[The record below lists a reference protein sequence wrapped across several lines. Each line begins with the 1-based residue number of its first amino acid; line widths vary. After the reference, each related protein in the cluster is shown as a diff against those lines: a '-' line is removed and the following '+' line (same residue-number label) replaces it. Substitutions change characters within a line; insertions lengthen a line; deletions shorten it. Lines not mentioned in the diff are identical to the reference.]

1 MEILDTNSTQ
11 YIKVKLSPGESET
24 LLINAKKIKN
34 GPGSYIVE
42 NCLINQI
49 ILGIAPKYEVADEL
63 IFHDNLK
70 KYQIADVLKMCS
82 RDHICN
88 FNRMGYGKTIEAI
101 RAMRELRIK
110 NAVIVAPK
118 SVLLQWVNQIKI
130 WYPEMKDHVGI
141 YGEKFVPKSDRIV
154 VVNYERLIQ
163 ETALQR
169 FKKFR
174 WDLIVVDEAH
184 RIKNRKSKRTMS
196 VKSIPAQRKWAMTGT
211 PITRKVDDLWSI
223 LNFLGEYYSSKS
235 YWNFVNYFCNIK
247 QGFFG
252 LEITGLTDDIK
263 RIEVLHQLLDIA
275 AITNPN
281 LQLTPGKHVEKINLQ
296 MPPAQLKLYRDAKNL
311 VLDELPDSMTIP
323 NGAVLVTR
331 LMQITSNPQQF
342 GCRDAGIKFEYIRD
356 IMDDNPDT
364 KFVVFSKFATTCLD
378 LQSYLFR
385 YGLKSVLYVG
395 SMDAV
400 DRFTNIQQFLNDN
413 KTQAII
419 GTIGAM
425 GEGVDGLQTVCNNV
439 IFIDRDFSPE
449 MVAQAEDRVNRMGQT
464 QPVFVQYLQ
473 CAKTYDM
480 HVDKVN
486 LKKTE
491 DIRRALQDES

>member
-1 MEILDTNSTQ
+1 MEPNC
-11 YIKVKLSPGESET
+11 YM
-24 LLINAKKIKN
+24 
-34 GPGSYIVE
+34 VE

-63 IFHDNLK
+63 VFYDNLK
-70 KYQIADVLKMCS
+70 KYQIVDVLKMCS

-130 WYPEMKDHVGI
+130 WYPEMKDCVGI

-174 WDLIVVDEAH
+174 WDLIIVDEAH
-184 RIKNRKSKRTMS
+184 RIKNRKSKRTIA
-196 VKSIPAQRKWAMTGT
+196 VKNIPAQRKWAMTGT

-252 LEITGLTDDIK
+252 LEIAGLTDDIK
-263 RIEVLHQLLDIA
+263 RVEVLHRLLDIA

-281 LQLTPGKHVEKINLQ
+281 LQLTPGKYVEKINLQ
-296 MPPAQLKLYRDAKNL
+296 MSPAQLKLYRNAKNL
-311 VLDELPDSMTIP
+311 ILDELPDSLTIP

-342 GCRDAGIKFEYIRD
+342 GCKDVGIKFEYIKD
-356 IMDDNPDT
+356 LLDDNENI
-364 KFVVFSKFATTCLD
+364 KFVIFSKFATTCVD
-378 LQSYLFR
+378 LQSYLAR
-385 YGLKSVLYVG
+385 YGFKTVLYVG
-395 SMDAV
+395 ALDAV
-400 DRFTNIQQFLNDN
+400 DRFTNVQQFVNDKN
-413 KTQAII
+413 TRAII

>member
-1 MEILDTNSTQ
+1 M
-11 YIKVKLSPGESET
+11 KLSPGESET

-34 GPGSYIVE
+34 EPGSYIVE

-49 ILGIAPKYEVADEL
+49 ILGIAPKYAVADEL

-70 KYQIADVLKMCS
+70 KYQIVDVLKMCS

-130 WYPEMKDHVGI
+130 WYPEMKDCAGI

-174 WDLIVVDEAH
+174 WDLIIVDEAH

-235 YWNFVNYFCNIK
+235 YWNFVNYFCNVK

-252 LEITGLTDDIK
+252 LEITGLTDDIR
-263 RIEVLHQLLDIA
+263 RIEVLHQLLDII

-281 LQLTPGKHVEKINLQ
+281 LQLTPGKYVEKINLQ
-296 MPPAQLKLYRDAKNL
+296 MSSAQLKLYRNTKNL
-311 VLDELPDSMTIP
+311 ILDELPDSLTIP

-331 LMQITSNPQQF
+331 LMQITSNPRQF
-342 GCRDAGIKFEYIRD
+342 GCKDAGIKFEYIKD
-356 IMDDNPDT
+356 LLEDNENT
-364 KFVVFSKFATTCLD
+364 KFVIFSKFATTCMD
-378 LQSYLFR
+378 LQSYLAS
-385 YGLKSVLYVG
+385 YGLKTVLYVG
-395 SMDAV
+395 ALDAA
-400 DRFTNIQQFLNDN
+400 DRFTNVQQFVNDKN
-413 KTQAII
+413 TIAII